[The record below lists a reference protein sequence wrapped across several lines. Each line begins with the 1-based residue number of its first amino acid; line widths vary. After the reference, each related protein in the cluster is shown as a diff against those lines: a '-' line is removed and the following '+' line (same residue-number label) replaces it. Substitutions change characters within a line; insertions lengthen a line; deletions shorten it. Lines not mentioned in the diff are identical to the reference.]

1 MTTEYEKNADYQDKI
16 LLKIINP
23 YYDYFS
29 NVGDLMKN
37 VQTQHEIIHALLSIL
52 WNEFHCKITAKV
64 EDKKDSNHPL
74 GSLTLTSLSHFVE
87 QVDRSEV
94 KEYKITDRKEL
105 K

>member
-1 MTTEYEKNADYQDKI
+1 MTMTEFEENADWNDNK

-23 YYDYFS
+23 YYDDFS

-52 WNEFHCKITAKV
+52 WNEFHCKVKANT
-64 EDKKDSNHPL
+64 DSNPVTNAV
-74 GSLTLTSLSHFVE
+74 TLKSLSHFVE